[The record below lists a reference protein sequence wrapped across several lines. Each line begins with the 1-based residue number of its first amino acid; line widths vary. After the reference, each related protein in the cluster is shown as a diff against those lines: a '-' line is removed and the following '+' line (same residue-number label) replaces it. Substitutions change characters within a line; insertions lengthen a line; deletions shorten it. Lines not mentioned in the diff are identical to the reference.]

1 MNSIIKHPL
10 FLLGFGLA
18 AGYFTHKYRKEI
30 ISAADKAAEESKNF
44 VLRQKENFLDLVAES
59 REAAEAEEHSE

>member
-1 MNSIIKHPL
+1 MI
-10 FLLGFGLA
+10 GVGLA

-59 REAAEAEEHSE
+59 QEAAETEEHSK